1 MRLVRGLNKTNI
13 LLNKE
18 AGIMVYTINL
28 NLVLDDEDLLS
39 DKEIEIVLRNLLQ
52 KTSAQISNVKVLDIN
67 D

>member
-1 MRLVRGLNKTNI
+1 
-13 LLNKE
+13 
-18 AGIMVYTINL
+18 MVYTINL